1 MILTTK
7 TLRLRPLRRADT
19 DTIASVIFSD
29 PNVVATLAHNT
40 RAPGDALKAAA
51 KWTSLMAE
59 DGDRDVWQ
67 QGGLGLFAISPLEAP
82 DRIMGAAGF
91 FLDRAPEGVWAGEFF
106 YALGSAFHG
115 HGVMSEA
122 ADALTQA
129 FWSLPDAGGVY
140 AVYWDHV
147 NEASGK
153 ILRRCGM
160 TETGRRALKDEY
172 RPERC
177 LSMFDYD
184 LWRLR
189 QADDMEK
196 PEAVGIASRRA
207 GAVVAEGLLEQ
218 EATLAALTEA
228 YGAPLPLVATALFRM
243 ALEEPG
249 MAYLER
255 RNPDYPDLELKG
267 F

>member
-19 DTIASVIFSD
+19 DDIAKVIFSD
-29 PNVVATLAHNT
+29 PEVVATLAHDT
-40 RAPGDALKAAA
+40 RRPGDALKEAA
-51 KWTSLMAE
+51 KWTDLMAE
-59 DGDRDVWQ
+59 DGDRDIWQ
-67 QGGLGLFAISPLEAP
+67 QGGLGLFAISPLHAP

-91 FLDRAPEGVWAGEFF
+91 YLDRAPEGVWAGEFF

-115 HGVMSEA
+115 QGVMTEA
-122 ADALTQA
+122 ADALTHA

-160 TETGRRALKDEY
+160 TETGRRSLRDEY
-172 RPERC
+172 RPDRC
-177 LSMFDYD
+177 RAMFEYD
-184 LWRLR
+184 LWRLG
-189 QADDMEK
+189 QADDMSK
-196 PEAVGIASRRA
+196 PEAVGIAARRA
-207 GAVVAEGLLEQ
+207 GAAVAEGILEQ
-218 EATLAALTEA
+218 EETLAELSKA

-243 ALEEPG
+243 ALDEPG

-255 RNPDYPDLELKG
+255 RNPAYPDLELKG